1 MKSKRIF
8 IFVVLALIVFGGG
21 LLLAAKRLVVPLSF
35 LSPSQPQFSLSEFAR
50 KVLQASE
57 PERGA
62 GFLPDPPRTRL
73 KQAERFIKDRVKSDV
88 KITYDFYSSYSGP
101 NSSHSLVLYA
111 APEPFRWR
119 TDLIMNLDG
128 KDYKATF
135 VNDGTGYLTCQAEGS
150 EPLKCNQQP
159 IDYLEEYF
167 MPVPLLT
174 DFLNDIFD
182 TLTLR
187 KLMVSGLKDERTIA
201 DYQANC
207 QVVEDEYGIL
217 DYCLDKDTNY
227 LLYLDS
233 QRKNISGKIASQFT
247 LKAQSVDLSPL
258 PDEVFTSP

>member
-217 DYCLDKDTNY
+217 DYCLAKDSNY

-233 QRKNISGKIASQFT
+233 KRKNISGKIHSQHT
-247 LKAQSVDLSPL
+247 LKARSVDLSPL
-258 PDEVFTSP
+258 PDEVFVSP